1 MAAKPTCAAWSS
13 SRPLARLAPMANR
26 FYRVS
31 HIGRTIEF
39 VQRLNAAPRLVR
51 LGHLANHRRHSAAF
65 APRPIA
71 AIPKPALATLGQNPR
86 PQPKF
91 AVLVASRLAHHLQPR
106 FPISG
111 TQIGGLPHPTF
122 GAPSF
127 LALGRC
133 PRRWLGQA
141 SSKHRASSHWPRVPT
156 SPSRRFQIQCFL
168 GPTHIANDPIL
179 AEASYCA
186 TQIANNG

>member
-13 SRPLARLAPMANR
+13 SRPLARLVPMANR

-91 AVLVASRLAHHLQPR
+91 AVLAASELVHRLQPR

-111 TQIGGLPHPTF
+111 TQIGGLPRPTF
-122 GAPSF
+122 GALSL

-133 PRRWLGQA
+133 LRQSLGRA
-141 SSKHRASSHWPRVPT
+141 NSRHRAWSHWPRVPT
-156 SPSRRFQIQCFL
+156 NPSQRFQKQCFL

-179 AEASYCA
+179 VEASCCA